1 LFVCL
6 FVGRIP
12 EKPYFASCLEG
23 SKTPE
28 TLSLVDIE
36 LHPRRSCLQHENHL
50 ESTPIPAK
58 VGIVHKLTG
67 WFSFQDQYFTLISLN
82 TPSPTPDVLKATE

>member
-1 LFVCL
+1 VLVVDIIPGVLLFG
-6 FVGRIP
+6 F
-12 EKPYFASCLEG
+12 YS
-23 SKTPE
+23 SKQTNKQTNE
-28 TLSLVDIE
+28 MLSLVEIE
-36 LHPRRSCLQHENHL
+36 LYPRQSCLQHENHL